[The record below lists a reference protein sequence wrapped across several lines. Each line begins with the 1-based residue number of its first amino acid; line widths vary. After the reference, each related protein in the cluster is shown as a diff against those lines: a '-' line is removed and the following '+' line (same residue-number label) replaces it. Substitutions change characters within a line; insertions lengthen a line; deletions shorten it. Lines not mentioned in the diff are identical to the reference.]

1 MIIGTAGHI
10 DHGKSSL
17 VRALT
22 GATVDRLREEQARG
36 ITIDLNF
43 APLDLGNGQL
53 AGVVDV
59 PGHEDFIRTMVA
71 GASGIDLVLLVVA
84 ADEGPMPQTAEHL
97 AIVEQLA
104 IPYGIPVVTKADLAD
119 PEWLELVVS
128 DLGARLA
135 DSPISF
141 EQVVTVSTANGAG
154 IPALRDVIVESARR
168 IPEHKSNDFFRM
180 PVDRVFSMAGTG
192 TVVTGTAWSGTLSV
206 GDTVSILPK
215 RGSGRVRTIQSHGHA
230 VERSL
235 PASRTAVGLAGVPRA
250 GVKRGDLL
258 VRDGDPWT
266 AACTLD
272 VELSLLPDSARPLIS
287 RSRIRIHHG
296 TAEVMARVSPRA
308 RIEPGGRGVARL
320 LLEAPLVCRGGDRFV
335 MRSYSPVSTIGGGRV
350 LDPDPPRRRVWPEG
364 LDAAEPA
371 ARLKALL
378 SRRPG
383 GIPLASLP
391 ILLGVTPEEG
401 AGIAGSGDRWEIA
414 GDRLVSSERMD
425 ELGAGIL
432 RSVLRFH
439 EAHPSEPGIPLETL
453 RSGMRAGPHLV
464 AAALGRLVEE
474 GRIAIGDGLARAS
487 GFEPAVAGGRE
498 AVEQVIEAVVAGGLR
513 APRAREVESLLN
525 MPAAAAALRIA
536 EREGRVVLV
545 EEDWFIGKE
554 AWEGF
559 VAVLMELGREG
570 PITVAAVR
578 DRLGLTR
585 KYLIPLLEW
594 ADRSGV
600 THRSGE
606 ARTISRAPR
615 LSRESSPA

>member
-43 APLDLGNGQL
+43 APLDLGNGRL

-97 AIVEQLA
+97 SIVEQLA

-119 PEWLELVVS
+119 PEWLELVVA
-128 DLGARLA
+128 DLTARLA
-135 DSPISF
+135 DSPVAF
-141 EQVVTVSTANGAG
+141 EPVVSVSAASGAG
-154 IPALRDVIVESARR
+154 ISALRDAIVESARR
-168 IPEHKSNDFFRM
+168 IPERKGNDFFRM
-180 PVDRVFSMAGTG
+180 PIDRVFSMAGTG
-192 TVVTGTAWSGTLSV
+192 TVVTGTAWSGALSV
-206 GDTVSILPK
+206 GETVSILPA
-215 RGSGRVRTIQSHGHA
+215 RERGRVRTIQSHGHA
-230 VERSL
+230 VARSL

-250 GVKRGDLL
+250 GVKRGDIL

-266 AACTLD
+266 LTGTLD
-272 VELSLLPDSARPLIS
+272 VELSLLPDSPRPLLS
-287 RSRIRIHHG
+287 RSRVRIHHG
-296 TAEVMARVSPRA
+296 TAEVMARVSPRG
-308 RIEPGGRGVARL
+308 RIEPGGRGLARL

-335 MRSYSPVSTIGGGRV
+335 MRSYSPVYTIGGGRV
-350 LDPDPPRRRVWPEG
+350 LDPDPPRRRIWPEG

-371 ARLKALL
+371 PRLEALL
-378 SRRPG
+378 VRRPG
-383 GIPLASLP
+383 GITLDSLP
-391 ILLGVTPEEG
+391 ILLGVIPEEA
-401 AGIAGSGDRWEIA
+401 AGFAGTGDRWEIA
-414 GDRLVSSERMD
+414 GDRLVSRERIE
-425 ELGAGIL
+425 ELSAGTL
-432 RSVLRFH
+432 RSVNRYH
-439 EAHPSEPGIPLETL
+439 EMHPSEPGIPLETL
-453 RSGMRAGPHLV
+453 RSEMRSEPFLV
-464 AAALGRLVEE
+464 AAALKRLVDED
-474 GRIAIGDGLARAS
+474 RIAVEGGLARAS
-487 GFEPAVAGGRE
+487 GFEPAVTGGRDAIE
-498 AVEQVIEAVVAGGLR
+498 RVVEAVVAGGLK
-513 APRAREVESLLN
+513 APRVMELVDLLN
-525 MPAAAAALRIA
+525 MPAAGAALRIA
-536 EREGRVVLV
+536 ERDGLVLVV
-545 EEDWFIGKE
+545 EEDWFIGRE
-554 AWEGF
+554 AGESF

-594 ADRSGV
+594 ADRTGV

-606 ARTISRAPR
+606 ARALSRASQ